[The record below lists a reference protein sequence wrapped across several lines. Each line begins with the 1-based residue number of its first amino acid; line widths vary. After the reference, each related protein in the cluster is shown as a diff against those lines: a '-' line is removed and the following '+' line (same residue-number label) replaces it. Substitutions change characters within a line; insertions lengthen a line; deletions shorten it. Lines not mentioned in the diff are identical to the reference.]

1 MQVTSYTAIRA
12 HPAKTMRRTC
22 DYQAPLIIT
31 RGKAPPV
38 ALLSREVYGA
48 LSITQRRYHD

>member
-1 MQVTSYTAIRA
+1 
-12 HPAKTMRRTC
+12 MRRTC